1 MFADYIR
8 VAKNISHMSI
18 PIGVGIAIQS
28 LYLLID
34 LFFVSR
40 LGADAIAGV
49 TSTAT
54 AALLISMLG
63 QLLGIGAVSLI
74 GQALGAGKYAQ
85 ARTIF
90 IHAGLM
96 AIACS
101 VCVVVAGYMGGG
113 RAMSGFASGEVAQG
127 MGESYLYGCMPGL
140 ALQIIISV
148 ATFGLRAAG
157 EPYGPLVAQCIC
169 VPINLVLAPLL
180 IFGVPGITGLGTLG
194 AGMATT
200 LATSVAAA
208 IILYRAVDRYR
219 HFAQPRITFRWESVV
234 ARRIISVGLPA
245 GLETLLIY
253 VYTGLMYWAAAK
265 LGAQVQAAVGIG
277 LVLIQALFIPS
288 LSVAYGCVPVAA
300 FYFGANEVGKVKEIY
315 AVSLVMVVSIT
326 LCLTVGCFLWG
337 NAMVSFFSNDN
348 HVERTAAYFLVCIS
362 LNFVTSGLIHIN
374 GSILQ
379 ASGRT
384 IWSLLAICTR
394 LAVFVIPLLFL
405 VSVNKVTL
413 QWLCVLSNF
422 AFLSQAI
429 VSGYAVSL
437 VMKRFMQIAPKPV
450 AAASMEFD
458 SLLMNKEGR
467 GS

>member
-1 MFADYIR
+1 MFDNYIR
-8 VAKNISHMSI
+8 IAKNISHMSI
-18 PIGVGIAIQS
+18 PLGVGIVIQS

-54 AALLISMLG
+54 AALLTGMLG

-74 GQALGAGKYAQ
+74 GQALGAGMYAQ

-90 IHAGLM
+90 THAGLM
-96 AIACS
+96 AIASS
-101 VCVVVAGYMGGG
+101 VCVVVVGYMGGG
-113 RAMSGFASGEVAQG
+113 SALSGLASGEAAQK
-127 MGESYLYGCMPGL
+127 MGESYLYGYMPGL
-140 ALQIIISV
+140 SLQIIITV

-157 EPYGPLVAQCIC
+157 EPYGPLIAQCVS

-180 IFGVPGITGLGTLG
+180 IFGVSGIAGLGTLG
-194 AGMATT
+194 AGLATT

-208 IILYRAVDRYR
+208 MILYRAVYRYR
-219 HFAQPRITFRWESVV
+219 HFAKSRIMFRWENVI

-245 GLETLLIY
+245 GLETFVIY

-265 LGAQVQAAVGIG
+265 LGPQVQAAVGIG
-277 LVLIQALFIPS
+277 LMLIQALFIPS
-288 LSVAYGCVPVAA
+288 VAVAFGCVPLVA
-300 FYFGANEVGKVKEIY
+300 YCFGANDIGKVKEIY
-315 AVSLVMVVSIT
+315 AVSLTMVVST
-326 LCLTVGCFLWG
+326 MLCLTAGCFLWG
-337 NAMVSFFSNDN
+337 GAMVSFFSNDS
-348 HVERTAAYFLVCIS
+348 HVEGKATYFLVCIS
-362 LNFVTSGLIHIN
+362 LNFVTSGLIHVN

-394 LAVFVIPLLFL
+394 LAIFFIPLLFL
-405 VSVNKVTL
+405 VNMNKITL

-429 VSGYAVSL
+429 ITSFAVSL
-437 VMKRFMQIAPKPV
+437 IIKRLMKVTPEPV
-450 AAASMEFD
+450 AAASLGFD
-458 SLLMNKEGR
+458 TLLMSKEGR
-467 GS
+467 ES

>member
-8 VAKNISHMSI
+8 VAKSISQLSI
-18 PIGVGIAIQS
+18 PIGVGIVIQS
-28 LYLLID
+28 LYLVID

-40 LGADAIAGV
+40 LGADALAGV

-54 AALLISMLG
+54 AALLVGMLG

-74 GQALGAGKYAQ
+74 GQALGAGKYAL
-85 ARTIF
+85 ARRIF

-101 VCVVVAGYMGGG
+101 VCVVVVGYMGGG
-113 RAMSGFASGEVAQG
+113 HALSGLASGEVAQE
-127 MGESYLYGCMPGL
+127 MGESYLYGYMPGL
-140 ALQIIISV
+140 ALQIMITV

-157 EPYGPLVAQCIC
+157 EPYGPLVAQCVC
-169 VPINLVLAPLL
+169 VLINLVAAPLL

-194 AGMATT
+194 AGLATT
-200 LATSVAAA
+200 LATTVAAA

-219 HFAQPRITFRWESVV
+219 HFAQPRITFRWESVI

-245 GLETLLIY
+245 GVETFVIY

-277 LVLIQALFIPS
+277 LMLIQALFIPS
-288 LSVAYGCVPVAA
+288 VSVAYGCVPVAA
-300 FYFGANEVGKVKEIY
+300 YYFGANDIGKVKKIY
-315 AVSLVMVVSIT
+315 GVSLTMVVST
-326 LCLTVGCFLWG
+326 MLCLTAGCFLWG
-337 NAMVSFFSNDN
+337 STMVSFFSNDSYI
-348 HVERTAAYFLVCIS
+348 EGKAAYFLACMS
-362 LNFVTSGLIHIN
+362 LNFVMSGLIHIN

-394 LAVFVIPLLFL
+394 LATFVIPLLFL
-405 VSVNKVTL
+405 VSLNKVSL
-413 QWLCVLSNF
+413 QWLCLLSNV

-429 VSGYAVSL
+429 VSSFAVNI
-437 VMKRFMQIAPKPV
+437 VIKRLKQITPEPV
-450 AAASMEFD
+450 SAASLGFD
-458 SLLMNKEGR
+458 ALLMNKEGR
-467 GS
+467 ES

>member
-18 PIGVGIAIQS
+18 PIGVGIVIQS

-96 AIACS
+96 AIVCS

-113 RAMSGFASGEVAQG
+113 RAMSGFASGEVVQG

-219 HFAQPRITFRWESVV
+219 HFAQPTITFRWESVI

-245 GLETLLIY
+245 GLETLVIY

-277 LVLIQALFIPS
+277 LMLIQALFIPAV
-288 LSVAYGCVPVAA
+288 SVAYGCVPLAA
-300 FYFGANEVGKVKEIY
+300 YYFGANDIGKVKDIY
-315 AVSLVMVVSIT
+315 AVSLAMVVST
-326 LCLTVGCFLWG
+326 MLCLTAGCFLWG
-337 NAMVSFFSNDN
+337 SAMVSLFSNDS
-348 HVERTAAYFLVCIS
+348 HVEGKAVYFLTCIS

-384 IWSLLAICTR
+384 TWSLLAICTR
-394 LAVFVIPLLFL
+394 LATFVIPLLFVVNL
-405 VSVNKVTL
+405 NKVTL
-413 QWLCVLSNF
+413 QWLCLLSNF

-429 VSGYAVSL
+429 VSSYAVSFII
-437 VMKRFMQIAPKPV
+437 KRLMQITPEPV
-450 AAASMEFD
+450 AAASMGFD
-458 SLLMNKEGR
+458 ALLMNKEGR
-467 GS
+467 RS

>member
-1 MFADYIR
+1 
-8 VAKNISHMSI
+8 MSI
-18 PIGVGIAIQS
+18 PIGVGIVIQS
-28 LYLLID
+28 LYLVID

-54 AALLISMLG
+54 AALLTGMFG

-85 ARTIF
+85 ARTVF

-96 AIACS
+96 AIACG

-113 RAMSGFASGEVAQG
+113 RAMSGFASGEAAQK
-127 MGESYLYGCMPGL
+127 MGESYLYGYMPGL
-140 ALQIIISV
+140 ALQIIITV
-148 ATFGLRAAG
+148 TTFGLRAAG
-157 EPYGPLVAQCIC
+157 EPYGPLVAQCIS

-200 LATSVAAA
+200 LATSVAAV
-208 IILYRAVDRYR
+208 IILYRAVVRYR
-219 HFAQPRITFRWESVV
+219 HFAQPRIAFCWESVI

-245 GLETLLIY
+245 GLETFVIY

-277 LVLIQALFIPS
+277 LMLIQALFIPS
-288 LSVAYGCVPVAA
+288 VSVAYGCVPVAA
-300 FYFGANEVGKVKEIY
+300 YCFGANDIGKVKKIY
-315 AVSLVMVVSIT
+315 VVSLTMVVST
-326 LCLTVGCFLWG
+326 MLCLTAGCFLWG
-337 NAMVSFFSNDN
+337 SVMVSFFSSDS
-348 HVERTAAYFLVCIS
+348 HVEGKAAYFLTCIS
-362 LNFVTSGLIHIN
+362 LNFVISGLIHIN

-384 IWSLLAICTR
+384 AWSLLAICTR
-394 LAVFVIPLLFL
+394 LAIFAFPLLFL
-405 VSVNKVTL
+405 VSLNKVTL
-413 QWLCVLSNF
+413 QWLCLLSNF

-429 VSGYAVSL
+429 VSSCAVKL
-437 VMKRFMQIAPKPV
+437 VIKRLVQVAPEPV
-450 AAASMEFD
+450 AATSLGFD
-458 SLLMNKEGR
+458 TLLMNKEGR
-467 GS
+467 RS